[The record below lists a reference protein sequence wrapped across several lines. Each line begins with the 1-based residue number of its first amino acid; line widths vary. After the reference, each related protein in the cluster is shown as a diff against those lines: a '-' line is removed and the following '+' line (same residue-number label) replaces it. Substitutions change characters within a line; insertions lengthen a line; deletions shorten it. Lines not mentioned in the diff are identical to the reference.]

1 MLVIFM
7 FELSSF
13 VKNKKHLNHIKKVCE
28 NKNFCVV
35 IMPSED
41 TKMFKF
47 NQCHKSEKTPSI
59 IYADIKSLIKRI
71 DGYKDNFEKS
81 SKA

>member
-1 MLVIFM
+1 
-7 FELSSF
+7 
-13 VKNKKHLNHIKKVCE
+13 
-28 NKNFCVV
+28 
-35 IMPSED
+35 MPSED

-81 SKA
+81 SKAQ

>member
-1 MLVIFM
+1 
-7 FELSSF
+7 
-13 VKNKKHLNHIKKVCE
+13 
-28 NKNFCVV
+28 
-35 IMPSED
+35 MPSED
-41 TKMFKF
+41 TKTFKF